1 MSSRSELMRKIL
13 LTIDQHPSSIYDI
26 LYSMT
31 DFSDPKRTRLPKLL
45 KSMENDNLVVSALQ
59 PGPLGPY
66 RRIYKSGPEAEKFL
80 VENLRNAIETILHFY
95 NSYRTSNPGELYEL
109 GQNPEL
115 ATKDGKILYASYPQV
130 KVNDLNEIRD
140 LSSNRNVTISI
151 LGPDDILSK
160 TGISYDVVGA
170 NIIAIESPSKTY
182 SEVRLRGVPPRNQL
196 PKAIEECK
204 RVMVRG
210 GILRMIAPFVFF
222 DEPEKATLGE
232 FIRSTTATQFP
243 ELGVVEGSDIL
254 HIVSQNFLKH
264 GTYETKLGEV
274 HFWAIKS

>member
-31 DFSDPKRTRLPKLL
+31 NYSDPKRTRLPKLL

-66 RRIYKSGPEAEKFL
+66 RRIYKPGPEAEKFL
-80 VENLRNAIETILHFY
+80 VEILRNAIETILHFY
-95 NSYRTSNPGELYEL
+95 DAYRTSNPGKLYEL
-109 GQNPEL
+109 GDNPEI

-151 LGPDDILSK
+151 LGPEDILSK

-170 NIIAIESPSKTY
+170 NIMDIESRSKTY
-182 SEVRLRGVPPRNQL
+182 SEVRLRGAPPRNQL
-196 PKAIEECK
+196 SKAIEECK

-210 GILRMIAPFVFF
+210 GILRIIAPFVFF

-232 FIRSTTATQFP
+232 FIRDTTATQFP
-243 ELGVVEGSDIL
+243 ELGVVKGSDIL
-254 HIVSQNFLKH
+254 HTISQNFSKY